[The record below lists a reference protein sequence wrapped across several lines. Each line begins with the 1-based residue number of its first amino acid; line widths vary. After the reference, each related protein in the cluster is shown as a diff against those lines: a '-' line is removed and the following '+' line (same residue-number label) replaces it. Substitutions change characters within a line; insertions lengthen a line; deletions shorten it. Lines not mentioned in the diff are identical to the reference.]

1 MEKKK
6 AIVCTILY
14 ATVIIGLLT
23 GSIFIKNEE
32 LGIGLYQLIMYAIA
46 NVCIGNSIKKFYDWM
61 MH

>member
-6 AIVCTILY
+6 AIVCTALY
-14 ATVIIGLLT
+14 SVVIVSALT
-23 GSIFIKNEE
+23 GSVFIKNEE

-46 NVCIGNSIKKFYDWM
+46 NVCIANSIKKFYDWM